1 MNQNVADITVIIPY
15 YNEEKTILTTLRLVS
30 TQTLMP
36 KEVFLINSS
45 SSDNTSKIIN
55 KWINKNQ
62 QSFPTKFCNFFE
74 GTTNP
79 ACSKNL
85 GILKTQSEWLA
96 FMDCGLI
103 FPVNWLELQF
113 KFVMKN
119 KLSVV
124 SGVVFLEGENSID
137 RAAVAQTYG
146 YQKYRACVP
155 SSLVKKE
162 VFNETGLFLKKRRAS
177 YDVAWVLLLRKLN
190 IKRGI
195 NEEMVV
201 VYNGINFGKNLKQVY
216 KKSVLYALPTLGTRF
231 YLIPYYYLALLLIS
245 ILLCLIYPPTI
256 GLLFIGY
263 IFVRGVVLPTIKGN
277 YIQLLKDDFSQVYW
291 LLVVGLVMDFGRSLG
306 VTLGFVKYHLGLDLY
321 NQTSF

>member
-15 YNEEKTILTTLRLVS
+15 YNEEKTILTTLRLVTS
-30 TQTLMP
+30 QTLMP
-36 KEVFLINSS
+36 KEVFLVNSS
-45 SSDNTSKIIN
+45 SSDGTSKIIN

-62 QSFPTKFCNFFE
+62 QSFSTKFRNLFE

-85 GILKTQSEWLA
+85 GICRAQTEWVA
-96 FMDCGLI
+96 FMDCRLI

-113 KFVMKN
+113 KFVLTN

-124 SGVVFLEGENSID
+124 SGVVYLEGENSID

-146 YQKYRACVP
+146 YQKKRACVP

-162 VFNETGLFLKKRRAS
+162 VFAQTGLFLKKRRAG

-195 NEEMVV
+195 NKEMVV

-216 KKSVLYALPTLGTRF
+216 KKSVLYALPTLGTRL
-231 YLIPYYYLALLLIS
+231 YLIPYYYLGLLLFS

-256 GLLFIGY
+256 GLFFIGY
-263 IFVRGVVLPTIKGN
+263 IFIRGAVLPTIKGN

-291 LLVVGLVMDFGRSLG
+291 LLLVGLVMDFGRSLG

-321 NQTSF
+321 NEKS